1 MNARMERAINSENLG
16 TRNAGNRALDQKI
29 WALEVLGPKQSFEE
43 VLGHFGNVRSG
54 WRALVQKDRDLCE
67 IWGIF
72 RDFSGIGGFRG
83 V

>member
-1 MNARMERAINSENLG
+1 MNARMERAINSEKLG

-54 WRALVQKDRDLCE
+54 
-67 IWGIF
+67 
-72 RDFSGIGGFRG
+72 
-83 V
+83 